1 MRFRLLRRRLTISA
15 PRMSVR
21 SAMPWPVRWAVAA
34 IVLGFCA
41 AIGLW
46 AFEFG
51 KDIAGLDHGT
61 KQELLKL
68 REQMTGM
75 RAELD
80 KAVEEREKAQSI
92 ANTAGTLVTAGKAS
106 EDKLIEQ
113 VKQLQGENQTL
124 RNDLGFF
131 EKLIPSSGVDGVSI
145 RGLQAELQNG
155 KDLKWQV
162 LVIQVSKNAAEF
174 NGRLELSFGG
184 VLNGKPWSAT
194 LPGGPQTLV
203 VKQYGRLE
211 GVFEV
216 PPQVLVKNVVAK
228 VLEGNTLRATQS
240 LKL

>member
-1 MRFRLLRRRLTISA
+1 MRLRLFLRRLTISA

-21 SAMPWPVRWAVAA
+21 SAMPWPVRWALAA

-61 KQELLKL
+61 KEELVKL
-68 REQMTGM
+68 RTEMSGM
-75 RAELD
+75 YGEL
-80 KAVEEREKAQSI
+80 EKAQEARDKSQSI

-113 VKQLQGENQTL
+113 VKQLQTENQSL

-131 EKLIPSSGVDGVSI
+131 EKLIPSSGVDGVAI

-162 LVIQVSKNAAEF
+162 LVIQTSKNATEFHGRLDLTF
-174 NGRLELSFGG
+174 NGL
-184 VLNGKPWSAT
+184 LNGKPWT
-194 LPGGPQTLV
+194 TGLPNGAQALSI
-203 VKQYGRLE
+203 KQYGRLE

-216 PPQVLVKNVVAK
+216 PAQVQVKSVIAK
-228 VLEGNTLRATQS
+228 VMEGNSVRASQA
-240 LKL
+240 LKF